1 MAKVQTQYEAV
12 KMTDG
17 RVVDF
22 PGTKKMLKDSTI
34 DASGVVSTR
43 LDFRS
48 GETRTFTIASAM
60 LTKFAAHG
68 AEQKLGD
75 AISGVVDV
83 DDCVQTIDELIVQ
96 LNDGKWSSRAEGGSS
111 AAGASVLAKALAEH
125 SGKSMEDV
133 KTFLAGKTPAEKTAL
148 RNTAALRPIIARLE
162 EEKGKKSNVNADA
175 LLGELAGDTPADA
188 AE

>member
-1 MAKVQTQYEAV
+1 MAKTQTQYEAV

-34 DASGVVSTR
+34 AGDVVTTR
-43 LDFRS
+43 LDFRN
-48 GETRTFTIASAM
+48 GETRSFSIQAAM

-125 SGKSMEDV
+125 SGKTMEEI

-162 EEKGKKSNVNADA
+162 EEKGKKSNVDANA
-175 LLGELAGDTPADA
+175 LLGELTGEADA
-188 AE
+188 E

>member
-1 MAKVQTQYEAV
+1 MAKTQTQYEAV

-34 DASGVVSTR
+34 AGDVVTTR
-43 LDFRS
+43 LDFRN
-48 GETRTFTIASAM
+48 GETRSFSIPAAM

-125 SGKSMEDV
+125 SGKTMEEI

-162 EEKGKKSNVNADA
+162 EEKGKKSNVDADA
-175 LLGELAGDTPADA
+175 LLGQLTGE
-188 AE
+188 AEAE